1 MTRREIWQPP
11 PNSPVLI
18 VGSVPEDRAA
28 LVRILEFEDWRVQE
42 AAGCAQALSLLEQT
56 RFPVL
61 ICHQEVAGGDWQDL
75 LSACQLLPAPPQFI
89 VFSRIADCLLWA
101 EALNLGAWDVLGAP
115 PVAEEVLRVVG
126 LATHKWWRRKVDVQ
140 RAGLASE
147 PHEDFS
153 PSFLEQELIHLA
165 QCGLSDEE
173 IAEALGIPSVK
184 AARWLSALRR
194 TGVASPHG
202 PVSLTKRGATSHS
215 AR

>member
-1 MTRREIWQPP
+1 MSRREIWQPP

-42 AAGCAQALSLLEQT
+42 AEGCAQALSLLEQT

-61 ICHQEVAGGDWQDL
+61 ICHQELVDGDWQDL
-75 LSACQLLPAPPQFI
+75 LAACQSLPTPPQFI

-115 PVAEEVLRVVG
+115 PVTEEVLRVVG
-126 LATHKWWRRKVDVQ
+126 LASQKWWRRKVDVQ
-140 RAGLASE
+140 RAGAASA
-147 PHEDFS
+147 HEDFS
-153 PSFLEQELIHLA
+153 PSLLEQELMHLA
-165 QCGLSDEE
+165 QCGLSDDE
-173 IAEALGIPSVK
+173 IAEALGIPSVR

-194 TGVASPHG
+194 KGVASPHG
-202 PVSLTKRGATSHS
+202 PVSLSKRGAASHS
-215 AR
+215 VV